1 MHLPASKE
9 ALLQQLSDYVLEME
23 DEKIIPVAKAYAENG
38 YPALEGIMNG
48 LADGMNRAG
57 KLCDE
62 DVYFIPELLGC
73 ADAMYNGID
82 ILKPHLPKETQ
93 GQTKHKVVIGVVEGD
108 THDIGKNLVKLMLEA
123 ANFEIHDL
131 GRDVVLDEF
140 VNKAREVNADL
151 ICLSTLMSTT
161 MEGMR
166 TVIQKLEQEG
176 IRANHKVMIGGS
188 CISQSF
194 AEKIGADG
202 YSANATEAVRLAK
215 RLVNAS

>member
-1 MHLPASKE
+1 MNKQD
-9 ALLQQLSDYVLEME
+9 LLQQLSDQVLNME
-23 DEKIIPVAKAYAENG
+23 DEKIIPVAQTYVEQKF
-38 YPALEGIMNG
+38 PIIEGIING

-73 ADAMYNGID
+73 ADAMYAGLD
-82 ILKPHLPKETQ
+82 ILKPHLPQEAAALK
-93 GQTKHKVVIGVVEGD
+93 KPKVVIGVVEGD

-123 ANFEIHDL
+123 SGFETYDL
-131 GRDVVLDEF
+131 GRDVILDQFIE
-140 VNKAREVNADL
+140 KAEAVKADI

-166 TVIQKLEQEG
+166 TIINKLKAAG
-176 IRANHKVMIGGS
+176 LRDKYKIMIGGS

-194 AEKIGADG
+194 ADNIGADG
-202 YSANATEAVRLAK
+202 YSANSTEAVLLAK
-215 RLVNAS
+215 SLLNS

>member
-1 MHLPASKE
+1 VSLQKSKE
-9 ALLQQLSDYVLEME
+9 TLLKQLSDCVVEME
-23 DEKIIPVAKAYAENG
+23 DEKIIPIAEAYVKNQ
-38 YPALEGIMNG
+38 YPAMEGIMNG

-62 DVYFIPELLGC
+62 DIYFIPELLGC
-73 ADAMYNGID
+73 ADAMYNGIG
-82 ILKPHLPKETQ
+82 ILKPHLPKATTAQ
-93 GQTKHKVVIGVVEGD
+93 KKPKVVIGVVEGD

-123 ANFEIHDL
+123 ANFEIYDL
-131 GRDVVLDEF
+131 GRDVVLDNF
-140 VNKAREVNADL
+140 VTKAREVNAEL

-166 TVIQKLEQEG
+166 TIIQKLEQEG

-194 AEKIGADG
+194 ADKIGADG

-215 RLVNAS
+215 RLVSA